1 MANGSRHILAGMTG
15 HTVAIAVTPGVLH
28 PWDLYELGVVGAIF
42 GTPQPD
48 LADPWYELRICS
60 VLPEVPESAVGHGAF
75 LRAEY
80 GVAEL
85 VSADTVFVPSIAY
98 DCTTD
103 DRPVPPELLDALVEA
118 NRRGARMV
126 ALCNGAFVLGAAGLL
141 NGRRVTAHWEHAAVL
156 ARRFPAVEV
165 DESAL
170 YVDDGDI
177 LTSAGMTAALD
188 LSLHLVRRD
197 FGAVVANRLARR
209 LVAPPNRTGGQA
221 QFVDLSVSARAEA
234 DLGPA
239 LAWAVEH
246 LDEPLTVE
254 LLAARATMSPRTFH
268 RRLRQSIGSTPKQ
281 WLLTQRL
288 ARAQSLLES
297 TDFGIDRISR
307 MCGLGTAAN
316 LRRHFA
322 AVVGVTPVEYRRTF
336 EQRPA

>member
-1 MANGSRHILAGMTG
+1 MTG
-15 HTVAIAVTPGVLH
+15 RTVAIAVTPGAMH
-28 PWDLYELGVVGAIF
+28 PWDLYELGVLASIF

-48 LADPWYELRICS
+48 IAADWYELRICS
-60 VLPEVPESAVGHGAF
+60 VLPGTAESAIGHGAF

-85 VSADTVFVPSIAY
+85 VAADTVFIPSIAY

-103 DRPVPPELLDALVEA
+103 NRPVPPELIDALVA
-118 NRRGARMV
+118 AHRRGARMV
-126 ALCNGAFVLGAAGLL
+126 ALCSGTFVLAAAGLL
-141 NGRRVTAHWEHAAVL
+141 DGRRATVGWEHAAVL

-165 DESAL
+165 DGSAL

-177 LTSAGMTAALD
+177 LTSSGMTAALD

-197 FGAVVANRLARR
+197 FGAPVANRLARR
-209 LVAPPNRTGGQA
+209 LMVPPNRAGGQA
-221 QFVDLSVSARAEA
+221 QFIDLSVTARAAA
-234 DLGPA
+234 DLGPV
-239 LAWAVEH
+239 LEWAGAH
-246 LDEPLTVE
+246 LDEPLTVDQ
-254 LLAARATMSPRTFH
+254 LAARAAMSPRTFH
-268 RRLRQSIGSTPKQ
+268 RRVQQSIGVTPKQ

-297 TDFGIDRISR
+297 TDHPIDRVSR

-322 AVVGVTPVEYRRTF
+322 AVVGVTPAEYRRTF
-336 EQRPA
+336 ELREPPAA

>member
-1 MANGSRHILAGMTG
+1 MLAGMTG
-15 HTVAIAVTPGVLH
+15 RTIAIAVTPGAMH
-28 PWDLYELGVVGAIF
+28 PWDLYELGVVASIF

-60 VLPEVPESAVGHGAF
+60 VLPEVTESSIGHGAY

-85 VSADTVFVPSIAY
+85 VSADTVFVPSVAY
-98 DCTTD
+98 DCVAA
-103 DRPVPPELLDALVEA
+103 DREVPQELLDVLIEA
-118 NRRGARMV
+118 KHRGARMV
-126 ALCNGAFVLGAAGLL
+126 ALCTGAFVLAAAGILD
-141 NGRRVTAHWEHAAVL
+141 GRRIATHWEHAAIL
-156 ARRFPAVEV
+156 ARRYPAVEI
-165 DESAL
+165 DGTAL

-197 FGAVVANRLARR
+197 FGAAVANRLARR
-209 LVAPPNRTGGQA
+209 LVVPPHRAGDQA
-221 QFVDLSVSARAEA
+221 QFVDLSVQARAEA
-234 DLGPA
+234 DLGPT
-239 LAWAVEH
+239 LEWAAAH

-254 LLAARATMSPRTFH
+254 LLAARAAMSPRTFH
-268 RRLRQSIGSTPKQ
+268 RRLRQSIGATPKQ

-288 ARAQSLLES
+288 ARAQTLLES

-307 MCGLGTAAN
+307 LCGLGTAAN

-336 EQRPA
+336 EQREAPPAA